1 MNNDTIDIT
10 FPIALVYGEFTHL
23 RMLFSSD
30 SPMRPEEPRCLD
42 VVFKEGEAEIHLDMY
57 KKESWQEPN
66 AALDSM
72 PWTKQFI
79 SALRHFGT
87 LIEPA
92 LKIDYVARD
101 KTQIETDMI
110 IFAFAELLPEDEEK
124 REAAQQ
130 AVHAFLA
137 QLQRAK
143 LL

>member
-1 MNNDTIDIT
+1 
-10 FPIALVYGEFTHL
+10 
-23 RMLFSSD
+23 
-30 SPMRPEEPRCLD
+30 MRPEEPRCLD
-42 VVFKEGEAEIHLDMY
+42 VVFKEGETEIHLDMY